1 MTSILKKL
9 GAFSIGPIVSAFL
22 GFITVPLIT
31 NFITTDEYGRCSM
44 FTLAQ
49 SAAALSIYLGL
60 DQAFVREF
68 HSFSDKIEHLM
79 ANVIRIPLCMV
90 LFIDIVILCIPS
102 RISMILFDTPNEHLA
117 VYLLALMLPCMVF
130 ENFGL
135 LKIRM
140 EERGLQYSFFVILL
154 KALTLVF
161 TVLLFLSYEKSYRS
175 AVYAIAAAEIITGL
189 ALFFATMRHV
199 PLLTEP
205 IDRVLMERMLRFG
218 LPLLPATMLGWGLTS
233 MDKVM
238 LRTMCNYS
246 ELGLYSAA
254 YKIVNVLGVVQ
265 SCFTLYW
272 VPLAFRWYGEQ
283 RLDGYSGRHGLE
295 AGILAYLAFGGATGT
310 SKDGLAETMLAFATE
325 RGTLQPGMPVV
336 EASSGS
342 FGAALAVSCATTGH
356 PCILVVPS
364 NLPIA
369 QRKRLQDLGAH
380 IIACSSSGRRAMERV
395 AEDTAKRY
403 GGYYTHYF
411 SNDDNP
417 EYHRRVT
424 GPQIY
429 KNAGDAIDAIVI
441 GVGSGGTIT
450 GVAEYIK
457 AWNSM
462 VRIVAVEPAEC
473 AAISGGFIGQH
484 GISGIGPGFVPENYN
499 PYVVD
504 TVLTVTTADAERAA
518 REVLFFD
525 GVPACTS
532 AGATLAAA
540 VQLLG
545 MGKAKRPLCVFAGR
559 HIYG

>member
-1 MTSILKKL
+1 MPIL
-9 GAFSIGPIVSAFL
+9 
-22 GFITVPLIT
+22 
-31 NFITTDEYGRCSM
+31 N
-44 FTLAQ
+44 
-49 SAAALSIYLGL
+49 
-60 DQAFVREF
+60 
-68 HSFSDKIEHLM
+68 
-79 ANVIRIPLCMV
+79 
-90 LFIDIVILCIPS
+90 
-102 RISMILFDTPNEHLA
+102 
-117 VYLLALMLPCMVF
+117 
-130 ENFGL
+130 
-135 LKIRM
+135 
-140 EERGLQYSFFVILL
+140 
-154 KALTLVF
+154 
-161 TVLLFLSYEKSYRS
+161 SYYQEVYRS
-175 AVYAIAAAEIITGL
+175 
-189 ALFFATMRHV
+189 
-199 PLLTEP
+199 P
-205 IDRVLMERMLRFG
+205 
-218 LPLLPATMLGWGLTS
+218 
-233 MDKVM
+233 
-238 LRTMCNYS
+238 
-246 ELGLYSAA
+246 
-254 YKIVNVLGVVQ
+254 VV
-265 SCFTLYW
+265 
-272 VPLAFRWYGEQ
+272 

-295 AGILAYLAFGGATGT
+295 AGILAYLDFGGATGT

-369 QRKRLQDLGAH
+369 RRKHLQDLGAR
-380 IIACSSSGRRAMERV
+380 IIACSSGGRRAMDRI
-395 AEDTAKRY
+395 AADTAKRY

-424 GPQIY
+424 GPQIL
-429 KNAGDAIDAIVI
+429 KHAGDAIDAIVI

-457 AWNSM
+457 AWN
-462 VRIVAVEPAEC
+462 R
-473 AAISGGFIGQH
+473 FIGQH
-484 GISGIGPGFVPENYN
+484 GIAGIGPGFVPENYN

-540 VQLLG
+540 VQLMG

-559 HIYG
+559 RTYE